1 MEKAIV
7 VSDVKKSFTTFENRD
22 TGIFGSLRRK
32 KKIVKALKEVSFI
45 VERGEIVALLG
56 RNGSGKSTM
65 IKTITGILHPDSGN
79 VKVLGLNPWKERQ
92 ELAMHIGVVFG
103 NTHPQLYWNL
113 PPIDTF
119 EYVRDVYGV
128 KRSEYRKRLAYFTDI
143 LDISKVIKRPTRQL
157 SLGERM
163 KCEMVAALLHFPE
176 LVVMDE
182 PTIGVDLPARIGI
195 KNAVM
200 RLRKDY
206 GMTFLIT
213 THVVD
218 DINMSDRIVML
229 EKGRKVFD
237 GTQAKLKSMFS
248 KYIILDLKFSDVGIE
263 KRFKHRGR
271 IIDIGPGHARLKI
284 SPSMLKEAWLKKL
297 IASSSVTDYRISEP
311 GLSSILAG
319 FYNSRDSRQRNTS
332 GQDATE

>member
-7 VSDVKKSFTTFENRD
+7 VSGVKKSFTTLENKG

-32 KKIVKALKEVSFI
+32 RKIVNALKGVSFS
-45 VERGEIVALLG
+45 VERSEIVALLG

-79 VKVLGLNPWKERQ
+79 VRVLGLDPWKERQ
-92 ELAMHIGVVFG
+92 ELASHIGVVFG

-128 KRSEYRKRLAYFTDI
+128 EPSEYKKRLAYFTEI
-143 LDISKVIKRPTRQL
+143 LNISKVIKKPTRQL

-200 RLRKDY
+200 RMRKDY

-218 DINMSDRIVML
+218 DIDMSDRIVML
-229 EKGRKVFD
+229 DQGRKIFD
-237 GTQAKLKSMFS
+237 GTQAKMKSVFS
-248 KYIILDLKFSDVGIE
+248 KYIILDLTFSEVGME
-263 KRFKHRGR
+263 KSFKYRGS
-271 IIDIGPGHARLKI
+271 IIDIEPGHARLKI
-284 SPSMLKEAWLKKL
+284 DPSMLKEAWIKNL
-297 IASSSVTDYRISEP
+297 ITSSSVADYRISEP
-311 GLSSILAG
+311 GLSSILEE
-319 FYNSRDSRQRNTS
+319 FYKSNDHNQHKTS
-332 GQDATE
+332 ENDAE

>member
-7 VSDVKKSFTTFENRD
+7 VSDVKKSFTTFENKN
-22 TGIFGSLRRK
+22 TGLFGSLRRK
-32 KKIVKALKEVSFI
+32 KKIAKALKGVSFN

-56 RNGSGKSTM
+56 RNGSGKSTI
-65 IKTITGILHPDSGN
+65 IKTLTGILHPDFGS
-79 VKVLGLNPWKERQ
+79 VEVLGLDPWKERQ
-92 ELAMHIGVVFG
+92 ELALRIGVVFG

-119 EYVRDVYGV
+119 EYVRDVYEV
-128 KRSEYRKRLAYFTDI
+128 KQSEYKKRLAYFTDI

-237 GTQAKLKSMFS
+237 GTQARLKSMFS
-248 KYIILDLKFSDVGIE
+248 KYIMLDLKFSEVGIE
-263 KRFKHRGR
+263 KRFKHKGR
-271 IIDIGPGHARLKI
+271 IIDIGPGHARLRI
-284 SPSMLKEAWLKKL
+284 SPPMLKEAWLKRL
-297 IASSSVTDYRISEP
+297 ITSSSVADYRISEP
-311 GLSSILAG
+311 GLSSILAS
-319 FYNSRDSRQRNTS
+319 FYGSGDSRKRS
-332 GQDATE
+332 EGGQDAAE